1 VRTFF
6 SRNQILLNNLEN
18 LPLFARKFKQE
29 VTSMSRG
36 NVKWFSAQKGYGF
49 IEMENGKDIFV
60 HHNEIRG
67 NGFKSLDE
75 GSSVEFDIKQ
85 GDKGDYAANVTRV

>member
-1 VRTFF
+1 
-6 SRNQILLNNLEN
+6 LNNLEF
-18 LPLFARKFKQE
+18 LPLFARKFKLE
-29 VTSMSRG
+29 VTTMSKG

-60 HHNEIRG
+60 HHNEIGG

-75 GSSVEFDIKQ
+75 GATVKFDIKQ
-85 GDKGDYAANVTRV
+85 GDKGDYASNVTRV